1 MCSLKLGQHQLSHAS
16 QEEAQRLQSILVSF
30 PTNAEQDAAF
40 LDSGELT
47 DWREKVIVK
56 FRLLRKRALVSVL
69 KVPTSHSLLCSHT
82 QSCFTHLWAHSEGTN
97 FASII
102 SVYLSRS
109 AEELTEC
116 A

>member
-1 MCSLKLGQHQLSHAS
+1 MCSFKLGQHQLSHAS

-56 FRLLRKRALVSVL
+56 FRLLRKQALVSVI
-69 KVPTSHSLLCSHT
+69 KVPPSHSLLCSHT
-82 QSCFTHLWAHSEGTN
+82 QSCFTHLWAHSKGMHFPSTT
-97 FASII
+97 

-109 AEELTEC
+109 TEELTEY